1 MLDIFFSKI
10 LEEIFSE
17 KYITIHT
24 ASADHSN
31 LAISLEL
38 YFTAFKAY
46 L

>member
-24 ASADHSN
+24 ASADHTN
-31 LAISLEL
+31 FAISLDLRLAIFEADL
-38 YFTAFKAY
+38 
-46 L
+46 